1 MVGVLD
7 ADVTLAAARAKGREY
22 STTRREHPDLKGW
35 LDLEAIRKGEAE
47 EAERRRIEAEQR
59 RGSLVDMLEDYAAD
73 LARKGKIATGE
84 VARIIEHDIRKPHP
98 GIAAMRACDMGPED
112 IKAVLQPI
120 WDRGAQVLYNRVR
133 AVLHAAFIYAA
144 RAEYDVARK
153 GTKSFGIKAN
163 PVTLVPRQADAERA
177 RTVVLSAKQ
186 LRIFYTTIGDISGVG
201 AVMAAFLRL
210 CIATGG
216 QRPQQLLRATWGDY
230 DLEQRRV
237 RVVDAKGRGVPRV
250 HLLPL
255 TERAVE
261 ILEGVRPITGSYQWP
276 FSVSGKSPVH
286 LSSLK
291 NAINRFLAANNGM
304 PVFTARDLRR
314 SCKQVAMKAGVAAR
328 WMNVLQGH
336 EMGGLVG
343 KHYANDPEAWLPER
357 RQAMIAFDAMLGDVL
372 IAKGTAKV
380 IPLRLAA
387 GDLAVQLQSLQ

>member
-1 MVGVLD
+1 VGV
-7 ADVTLAAARAKGREY
+7 E
-22 STTRREHPDLKGW
+22 
-35 LDLEAIRKGEAE
+35 
-47 EAERRRIEAEQR
+47 
-59 RGSLVDMLEDYAAD
+59 
-73 LARKGKIATGE
+73 
-84 VARIIEHDIRKPHP
+84 
-98 GIAAMRACDMGPED
+98 
-112 IKAVLQPI
+112 
-120 WDRGAQVLYNRVR
+120 
-133 AVLHAAFIYAA
+133 
-144 RAEYDVARK
+144 
-153 GTKSFGIKAN
+153 
-163 PVTLVPRQADAERA
+163 
-177 RTVVLSAKQ
+177 
-186 LRIFYTTIGDISGVG
+186 
-201 AVMAAFLRL
+201 AFLRF

-291 NAINRFLAANNGM
+291 NAINRFLAANKVM

-372 IAKGTAKV
+372 SGKVTAKV
-380 IPLRLAA
+380 IPLRSVA
-387 GDLAVQLQSLQ
+387 GDLAVQPQTLQ